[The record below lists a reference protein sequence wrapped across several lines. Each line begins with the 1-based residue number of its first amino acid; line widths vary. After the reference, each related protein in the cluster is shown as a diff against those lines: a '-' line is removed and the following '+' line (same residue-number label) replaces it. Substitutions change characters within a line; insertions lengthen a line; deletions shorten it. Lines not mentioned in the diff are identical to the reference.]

1 MDGQPNRGAAAKAR
15 AKEQRKEVERRSE
28 KKEQRR
34 KDQESRQQQ
43 QQQAAADDHGAAT
56 AARAGPQQANANP
69 TSAAVCTVFLAGK
82 CNKGDRC
89 RFLHAVVPATAPLEE
104 AAADGE
110 GVAPALKG
118 YDALDEH
125 TWQEVLMRIDDG
137 RSLLAAAST
146 CRELS
151 AASGADSVWAPLH
164 GALFRGA
171 GGADCEEGEPD
182 GEPDGEHGD
191 EHGDA
196 AHDEA
201 YGGSGYTM
209 RECVT
214 RSQP

>member
-1 MDGQPNRGAAAKAR
+1 MSQIAIVSKL
-15 AKEQRKEVERRSE
+15 VE
-28 KKEQRR
+28 
-34 KDQESRQQQ
+34 
-43 QQQAAADDHGAAT
+43 G
-56 AARAGPQQANANP
+56 GM
-69 TSAAVCTVFLAGK
+69 
-82 CNKGDRC
+82 
-89 RFLHAVVPATAPLEE
+89 
-104 AAADGE
+104 
-110 GVAPALKG
+110 APALAQEKAAMFVKALARLPE
-118 YDALDEH
+118 DAAAASGPSLYWVPGRIEVAGKH
-125 TWQEVLMRIDDG
+125 TDYAGG